1 MLHFLYKTTNL
12 INNKI
17 YYGKHSTKNINDG
30 YLGSGLLLK
39 KAILKYGKENFKR
52 EILCFT
58 ESKSHNAEL
67 EELLIDQTYLAQKH
81 HYNLTRGGAGGDAS
95 NFSRRLGAKVNAQKA
110 AKTLKANATQLA
122 ERNRKISER
131 QRAFIENNPDKMLEK
146 IALMN
151 ATCKGTTKETNEGI
165 QKQIQNRRNN
175 HVEKMNA
182 VMREMTKHDWQKKNP
197 KELIA
202 KLEISGS
209 TFGRM
214 RKKMLNG
221 QFTWE

>member
-52 EILCFT
+52 EIISMHECVRSLDM
-58 ESKSHNAEL
+58 AERQFITQS
-67 EELLIDQTYLAQKH
+67 LITSNSC
-81 HYNLTRGGAGGDAS
+81 YNLATGGEGGMIMKNITPAE
-95 NFSRRLGAKVNAQKA
+95 NAQKA
-110 AKTLKANATQLA
+110 ANTLKSQPKKLA

-151 ATCKGTTKETNEGI
+151 ATCKGTTKESNEGI
-165 QKQIQNRRNN
+165 QKQIQNRRSN

-182 VMREMTKHDWQKKNP
+182 IMGEMAKHDWQKKNP

-202 KLEISGS
+202 KLGISGS